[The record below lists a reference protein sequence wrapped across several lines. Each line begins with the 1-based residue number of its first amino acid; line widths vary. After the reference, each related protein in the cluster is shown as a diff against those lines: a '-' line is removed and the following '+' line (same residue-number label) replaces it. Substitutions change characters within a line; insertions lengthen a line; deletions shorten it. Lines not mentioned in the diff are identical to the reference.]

1 MIIIFVIYFYTLWK
15 SDTSIVRKT
24 ADIGI
29 FTNQLVEIR
38 KKRNIAFSVIPVL
51 IIICCLFETS
61 VPLIVLVNS

>member
-1 MIIIFVIYFYTLWK
+1 MIIIIVIYFDTLWK

-24 ADIGI
+24 TDIGI

-61 VPLIVLVNS
+61 VPLIVQVNS